1 MDMQH
6 EVTRLLVA
14 WRSGADGAEDEL
26 FAIVYEELRR
36 IARHHLRRERDG
48 HTFGATALVHEAYLR
63 LVDQTRVEWAD
74 RAQFFAIA
82 SRMMRRVLVDH
93 ARRHRAAKRDGARVQ
108 VSLGAA
114 PPESIVADERAAT
127 LLAVD
132 DALTRLSAQDERLA
146 RVVECRFFAGL
157 TEAETS
163 AVLGVTERT
172 IQRDWAKAKEWLY
185 AELRRMKDE
194 DDFLEIPAAEF
205 AAPLFADSDDD
216 RLPTM

>member
-1 MDMQH
+1 MDRQH

-14 WRSGADGAEDEL
+14 WRSGTEGAEDEL
-26 FAIVYEELRR
+26 FALVYEELRR
-36 IARHHLRRERDG
+36 IARQHLRRERAG

-93 ARRHRAAKRDGARVQ
+93 ARRHRAAKRDGALVQ

-114 PPESIVADERAAT
+114 PVESSVADERAAT

-132 DALTRLSAQDERLA
+132 DALTRLGAHDERLA

-157 TEAETS
+157 TESETS

-172 IQRDWAKAKEWLY
+172 IQRDWAKAKDLLY
-185 AELRRMKDE
+185 AELR
-194 DDFLEIPAAEF
+194 A
-205 AAPLFADSDDD
+205 
-216 RLPTM
+216 

>member
-1 MDMQH
+1 MDEQH

-36 IARHHLRRERDG
+36 IARHHLRRERAE

-63 LVDQTRVEWAD
+63 LVDQTRVEWVD
-74 RAQFFAIA
+74 RCQFYAVA

-93 ARRHRAAKRDGARVQ
+93 ARRHRAAKRDGALERL
-108 VSLGAA
+108 SLGAA
-114 PPESIVADERAAT
+114 PSASVVADERAT
-127 LLAVD
+127 NLLAID
-132 DALTRLSAQDERLA
+132 DALARLGTQDERLV

-157 TEAETS
+157 TESETS

-172 IQRDWAKAKEWLY
+172 IQRDWAKAKQWLY
-185 AELRRMKDE
+185 AELR
-194 DDFLEIPAAEF
+194 A
-205 AAPLFADSDDD
+205 
-216 RLPTM
+216 

>member
-1 MDMQH
+1 MLEPPASSAGRVHRPWQRTRKTGGDPDIELRNPFARGWGYAMDKQH

-36 IARHHLRRERDG
+36 IARHHLRRERAE

-82 SRMMRRVLVDH
+82 SRTMRRVLVDH
-93 ARRHRAAKRDGARVQ
+93 ARRHRAAKRDGARVR

-132 DALTRLSAQDERLA
+132 DALTRLVRAGRATRTRRRVSLLRWTHRIRDERG
-146 RVVECRFFAGL
+146 AGRHR
-157 TEAETS
+157 AH
-163 AVLGVTERT
+163 
-172 IQRDWAKAKEWLY
+172 D
-185 AELRRMKDE
+185 
-194 DDFLEIPAAEF
+194 PA
-205 AAPLFADSDDD
+205 
-216 RLPTM
+216 

>member
-1 MDMQH
+1 MDVQH

-26 FAIVYEELRR
+26 FAIVYQELRR
-36 IARHHLRRERDG
+36 IARHHLRRERAD
-48 HTFGATALVHEAYLR
+48 HTFGATALVHEAYMR

-93 ARRHRAAKRDGARVQ
+93 ARRHRAAKRDGARVR
-108 VSLGAA
+108 VSFGAA
-114 PPESIVADERAAT
+114 PPASIVADERAAT

-132 DALTRLSAQDERLA
+132 DALTRLGAHDERLA

-163 AVLGVTERT
+163 EVLGVTERT
-172 IQRDWAKAKEWLY
+172 IQRDWAKAKQWLY
-185 AELRRMKDE
+185 AELG
-194 DDFLEIPAAEF
+194 A
-205 AAPLFADSDDD
+205 
-216 RLPTM
+216 

>member
-1 MDMQH
+1 MDKRH

-36 IARHHLRRERDG
+36 IARHHLRRERAE

-74 RAQFFAIA
+74 RAQFFAVA

-93 ARRHRAAKRDGARVQ
+93 ARRHRAAKRGGAPVR

-114 PPESIVADERAAT
+114 PPESIIADERADI

-132 DALTRLSAQDERLA
+132 EALVRLAAQDERLA
-146 RVVECRFFAGL
+146 RVVECRFFAGF
-157 TEAETS
+157 TESETS

-172 IQRDWAKAKEWLY
+172 IQRDWAKAKGWLY
-185 AELRRMKDE
+185 AELRV
-194 DDFLEIPAAEF
+194 
-205 AAPLFADSDDD
+205 
-216 RLPTM
+216 

>member
-1 MDMQH
+1 MDMRH

-36 IARHHLRRERDG
+36 IARHHLRRERAG
-48 HTFGATALVHEAYLR
+48 HTFGPTALVHEAYLR

-93 ARRHRAAKRDGARVQ
+93 ARRHRAAKRDGALVQ
-108 VSLGAA
+108 VSLGAEL
-114 PPESIVADERAAT
+114 PESNVADERAAT
-127 LLAVD
+127 LLAID
-132 DALTRLSAQDERLA
+132 DALTRMSAQDERLA

-163 AVLGVTERT
+163 AALGVTERT
-172 IQRDWAKAKEWLY
+172 IQRDWAKAKELLY
-185 AELRRMKDE
+185 AELR
-194 DDFLEIPAAEF
+194 A
-205 AAPLFADSDDD
+205 
-216 RLPTM
+216 

>member
-36 IARHHLRRERDG
+36 IASHHLRRERAE
-48 HTFGATALVHEAYLR
+48 HTFGTTALVHEAYLR
-63 LVDQTRVEWAD
+63 LVDQTRVEWVD
-74 RAQFFAIA
+74 RAQFYAIA
-82 SRMMRRVLVDH
+82 SRMMRRILVDH
-93 ARRHRAAKRDGARVQ
+93 ARRHRAAKRDGALAR

-114 PPESIVADERAAT
+114 PPESIVADERAET

-132 DALTRLSAQDERLA
+132 DALTRLGAQDERLA

-157 TEAETS
+157 TESETS

-185 AELRRMKDE
+185 AELR
-194 DDFLEIPAAEF
+194 A
-205 AAPLFADSDDD
+205 
-216 RLPTM
+216 